1 MNKREAKK
9 QIDRLRKEINTHN
22 YHYHVL
28 NQPFIKDYEYDKL
41 YKKLQDIENQYPDFI
56 TPDSPTQRIGGQPL
70 AGFKTIEHSVRMLS
84 LDNTYSE
91 EEVRDFD
98 KRVRKQLVKRVV
110 YEVTLK
116 VDGVA
121 VTLHYRNG
129 VFELGATRGDGVHGD
144 DITLNLRTIKSL
156 PLRMLTDDQEL
167 ANIEV
172 RGEVFLPKKAFVA
185 LNRQREEQSM
195 PLFANLRNAAAGS
208 LKLLDAREVAHRG
221 LDIFVHTVPRQPG
234 PSYHS
239 HYDTLLRLGA
249 SGFKIIPHIKQC
261 QHLDEVFDYINEWR
275 NARETLEYEVDG
287 LVIKVDDFK
296 QRERL
301 GYTIKSP
308 RWAIAYKYPARQAIT
323 QLQNISVQVGRTGR
337 VTPVANLN
345 PVSLS
350 GTTVSHA
357 TLHNDDEI
365 RRKDIRLNDYVI
377 IEKGGEIIPKVVGV
391 VKERRTGKERK
402 FIFPKTC
409 PVCGEKLVRLPEKA
423 DWRCVNSSCSAQIR
437 GAILHFA
444 SRQAMDI
451 EGLGY
456 VLVNNLVDLGI
467 VKSLDDIYRLTAATL
482 AERER
487 MGNKSAENLIASIEK
502 SKAKPFKK
510 VLHGLGIPNIGINAS
525 HLLVE
530 AFGSIDRVS
539 KAKHEDF
546 SEIPGIGEIIAQSII
561 DYFKNKKN
569 RQLIKNLKQMGLCFV
584 HKKSKA
590 KQFLAGKTFV
600 FTGELA
606 NMIRADA
613 QAQVRKYGGH
623 PISAVSKQTDF
634 VVCGANSGSKYDKAK
649 KLGLSI
655 ISEKEF
661 LDMLEKGEKG

>member
-9 QIDRLRKEINTHN
+9 QIDRLRKEINKHN

-28 NQPFIKDYEYDKL
+28 DQPLIDDYEYDQL
-41 YKKLQDIENQYPDFI
+41 YKTLHNLEKKYPDLI

-98 KRVRKQLVKRVV
+98 KRVRKQLAKRVV

-121 VTLHYRNG
+121 VTLSYRNG

-144 DITLNLRTIKSL
+144 DITQNLRTIKSL
-156 PLRMLTDDQEL
+156 PLRMLTDDPEL

-172 RGEVFLPKKAFVA
+172 RAEVFLPKKAFIA
-185 LNRQREEQSM
+185 LNREREAQSM
-195 PLFANLRNAAAGS
+195 SLFANPRNAAAGT

-221 LDIFVHTVPRQPG
+221 LDMFVHTVPRQPS

-239 HYDTLLRLGA
+239 HCDILRRLGA

-261 QHLDEVFDYINEWR
+261 QHLDEVFDYINRWR
-275 NARETLEYEVDG
+275 NAREALEYAVDG

-308 RWAIAYKYPARQAIT
+308 RWAIAYKYPAQQAVT
-323 QLQNISVQVGRTGR
+323 QLQSISMQVGRTGR
-337 VTPVANLN
+337 VTPVANLD
-345 PVSLS
+345 PVLLS
-350 GTTVSHA
+350 GTTVSRA
-357 TLHNDDEI
+357 TLHNEDEI
-365 RRKDIRLNDYVI
+365 RRKDIRVKDHVV

-391 VKERRTGKERK
+391 VNERRTGKEKK
-402 FIFPKTC
+402 FTFPKTC
-409 PVCGEKLVRLPEKA
+409 PVCSEKLVRLPEEA
-423 DWRCVNSSCSAQIR
+423 DWRCVNSSCPAQIR

-456 VLVNNLVDLGI
+456 VLVNKLVDSGI
-467 VKSLDDIYRLTAATL
+467 LKSLDDIYRLNAETL
-482 AERER
+482 AQQER
-487 MGNKSAENLIASIEK
+487 MGKKSAENLIASIEK
-502 SKAKPFKK
+502 SKAKPFEK
-510 VLHGLGIPNIGINAS
+510 VLYGLGIPNIGINAS

-530 AFGSIDRVS
+530 AFGLIDRIS

-546 SEIPGIGEIIAQSII
+546 SKLVGIGEIIAQSII

-569 RQLIKNLKQMGLCFV
+569 RQLIRNLKKMGLCFA
-584 HKKSKA
+584 HKRSKSKE
-590 KQFLAGKTFV
+590 FLVGKTFV

-606 NMIRADA
+606 NMTRADA
-613 QAQVRKYGGH
+613 QARVRKYGGH
-623 PISAVSKQTDF
+623 PVSTISKQTDF
-634 VVCGANSGSKYDKAK
+634 VVCGANPGSKHNKAK
-649 KLGLSI
+649 KLGLNI

-661 LDMLEKGEKG
+661 LNMLKKGGKG